1 MPWWKSTN
9 SPSSSSSPR
18 RNRNESPAIFS
29 RRGSGDSSAQPRLTR
44 QRKLRHLT
52 NIDVAGASSASFP
65 VTTSPTNLDVT
76 PLRSSSSPVLLPQ
89 PLPLPGNSP
98 QSPNR
103 RELRFLSGGCRLP
116 SPREG
121 SGGDEGCWSSDSVAC
136 RLTYQAALKSPEHV
150 DAPAGKSMFSDYRK
164 ALHDPNSVETVNFRL
179 NIPAKSAPSTRF
191 SSPVLSPRR
200 SNIENDHT
208 YNFPQGLLS
217 PSDIVSDDTMPGSST
232 QSPGKVSPDC
242 PSMYSPTSK
251 SPVVRSRNPSAP
263 SSPVHPKYPEN
274 SVSWHE
280 DNGNANVHPLP
291 LPPGA
296 AVPSQSPF
304 THPNTAKPE
313 PSPWQKQKLIGSGTF
328 GNVYVATNR
337 HTGALCAMK
346 EVNIIPDDPKS
357 AECLKQLEQEI
368 EVLSQLKH
376 PNIVQYY
383 GSEMTE
389 DRFFIYLEYVFP
401 GSIDKYVRDHCG
413 AMTESV
419 VRNFTRHILRGLA
432 YLHGSKKIH
441 RDIKGANL
449 LVDINGVVKLA
460 DFGMAKHVVQA
471 TMNKDVGYDYAV
483 DIWSLG
489 CTIIEMFTR
498 KHPWSGLEGAA
509 AMFKV
514 LHKDPPIPDTLSS
527 EGKDFLRRCFC
538 RNPADRPTATML
550 LDHPFIRNLQ
560 HHKIHGS
567 IQDFARIK
575 IIENTY
581 SPRDRTKVKSETNFK
596 GKQVANDEAARSL
609 ETSESASSR
618 ISPQAMPEG
627 VRNFFAHTNHVF
639 LSPSGSSNNSSGVP
653 LIVGHN
659 QLYALPKPNRKE
671 ILDLF

>member
-164 ALHDPNSVETVNFRL
+164 ALHDPNSVET
-179 NIPAKSAPSTRF
+179 
-191 SSPVLSPRR
+191 
-200 SNIENDHT
+200 
-208 YNFPQGLLS
+208 
-217 PSDIVSDDTMPGSST
+217 
-232 QSPGKVSPDC
+232 
-242 PSMYSPTSK
+242 
-251 SPVVRSRNPSAP
+251 
-263 SSPVHPKYPEN
+263 
-274 SVSWHE
+274 
-280 DNGNANVHPLP
+280 
-291 LPPGA
+291 
-296 AVPSQSPF
+296 
-304 THPNTAKPE
+304 
-313 PSPWQKQKLIGSGTF
+313 
-328 GNVYVATNR
+328 
-337 HTGALCAMK
+337 
-346 EVNIIPDDPKS
+346 
-357 AECLKQLEQEI
+357 EI

-460 DFGMAKHVVQA
+460 DFGMAKHLSGVAGALSLKGTPYWMAPEVVQA

-575 IIENTY
+575 IIVILVSLLSLYDLRCLKVLNTLLY
-581 SPRDRTKVKSETNFK
+581 
-596 GKQVANDEAARSL
+596 
-609 ETSESASSR
+609 
-618 ISPQAMPEG
+618 
-627 VRNFFAHTNHVF
+627 
-639 LSPSGSSNNSSGVP
+639 
-653 LIVGHN
+653 LITGEH
-659 QLYALPKPNRKE
+659 
-671 ILDLF
+671 I